1 MNDNLKN
8 SLTSLHASLSST
20 EKVDPELISL
30 LQVLDSDIHLLLGK
44 TAHDSS
50 EASDL
55 AGRAQEYAAQFA
67 AEHPHIEASLRELA
81 SALGKMGI

>member
-8 SLTSLHASLSST
+8 SLTSLHASLAAT
-20 EKVDPELISL
+20 EKVDPEMIAL

-50 EASDL
+50 QASDL
-55 AGRAQEYAAQFA
+55 AGRTQEYAAQFA
-67 AEHPHIEASLRELA
+67 AQHPQIEAILRELA
-81 SALGKMGI
+81 STLGKMGI

>member
-8 SLTSLHASLSST
+8 SLTSLHASLAST
-20 EKVDPELISL
+20 EQVDPEMIAL
-30 LQVLDSDIHLLLGK
+30 LQILDSDIHLLLGK
-44 TAHDSS
+44 VTPDASQ
-50 EASDL
+50 ASDL

-67 AEHPHIEASLRELA
+67 AQHPHVEASLRELA